1 MMPIAKRLRDAGS
14 DLFRKRRWA
23 WLALALWAGAANQAA
38 AQAPSTSEP
47 RFEGA
52 QIHCPDG
59 STRPS
64 QGDPTSDLIV
74 ASACSVA
81 ADLAAERHRRAQLA
95 WDKKNDDARLQAA
108 LHGEHGVWEGLK
120 ASWEARSPDY
130 LLRLPVVWIA
140 VTLLLLF
147 SVGQMIGRK

>member
-1 MMPIAKRLRDAGS
+1 MPMATHFCKARG
-14 DLFRKRRWA
+14 DLFRKALWA
-23 WLALALWAGAANQAA
+23 CLALAFWVGAANG
-38 AQAPSTSEP
+38 QAPSSTGP
-47 RFEGA
+47 QFQGA

-59 STRPS
+59 SIRPW
-64 QGDPTSDLIV
+64 QGDPPSDLIA

-81 ADLAAERHRRAQLA
+81 ADVAVERHRRAQLE
-95 WDKKNDDARLQAA
+95 WDKKNNDAKLQAA

-140 VTLLLLF
+140 MTLLLLF
-147 SVGQMIGRK
+147 GVGQLIGRK

>member
-1 MMPIAKRLRDAGS
+1 MPMARRLCEPRG
-14 DLFRKRRWA
+14 DLFRKPLWA
-23 WLALALWAGAANQAA
+23 CLALAIWASAANHAA
-38 AQAPSTSEP
+38 AQPPSGTEP
-47 RFEGA
+47 QFQGA

-59 STRPS
+59 STRPW
-64 QGDPTSDLIV
+64 QGDPPSDLIA

-81 ADLAAERHRRAQLA
+81 ADVAAERHRSAQLA
-95 WDKKNDDARLQAA
+95 WDMKNHDARLKAA

-140 VTLLLLF
+140 MTLLLLF